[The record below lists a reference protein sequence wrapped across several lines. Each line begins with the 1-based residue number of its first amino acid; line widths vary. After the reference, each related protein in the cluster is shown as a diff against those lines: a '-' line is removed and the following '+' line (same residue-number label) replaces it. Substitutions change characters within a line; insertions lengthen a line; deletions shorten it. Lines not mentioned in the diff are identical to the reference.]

1 VTRASAGT
9 VGIQELEDF
18 HDLTSKNTRWSLAG
32 KPPRKGSVVFWER
45 RRVSVND
52 RTDRPTGKN
61 QLMIGCH
68 LPICMTS
75 EVRVCARYRPASQG
89 RITAHHRAQSRVQI
103 RRHASA
109 CEHGL
114 RLLNRP
120 KGKKRTGKRLA
131 QKSEQDGKPP
141 ASWSAWIDAH

>member
-1 VTRASAGT
+1 MITSEALMRAYVASDAPTYVAGWSIKHGRVTRASAGT

-61 QLMIGCH
+61 QLMISCH

-75 EVRVCARYRPASQG
+75 EVRVCARYRPASQ
-89 RITAHHRAQSRVQI
+89 
-103 RRHASA
+103 
-109 CEHGL
+109 
-114 RLLNRP
+114 
-120 KGKKRTGKRLA
+120 
-131 QKSEQDGKPP
+131 
-141 ASWSAWIDAH
+141 